1 MLAQGAATLET
12 PGHRTVESAAKP
24 SLIIASNRGPVEFD
38 RDAEGRLTVRR
49 GSGGVVTALTALSR
63 SVDAVWLAA
72 PMTPVDRAV
81 ARFSPTPPIAASRL
95 GAAFRFVLVPEDV
108 HELHYGTFCNPFLW
122 FHQHGLWDL
131 LRERSSLD
139 HELREAWSK
148 GYVPANALFAQAI
161 AAELEARPEAPVL
174 LQDYHLYLAAAGV
187 RSRWESAH
195 LQHFTHIPWPEPAAW
210 QRLPWEITKG
220 ILTGLLANDVVSF
233 QTRQAAFN
241 FLDTCYNFVAG
252 ARVDFERREVTYDG
266 RRVSVRHNPISID
279 VDAVRARAASA
290 EVQRYRHRLQ
300 RYAGERIVVRV
311 DRMDPAK
318 DVLGGIEAY
327 GLLLER
333 HPGLRGRVRHL
344 AFLVPSRSQVPEYRR
359 YAEQVLRAIDDVNER
374 FGRPGWRPI
383 ELFYED
389 NYDQALAGMSLY
401 DVLVVNSVADGMN
414 LVAKEGPVVNQ
425 RDGVLIL
432 STAAGAYEELRDGCL
447 PVPPRDVNALANA
460 MWAALNTPLEAR
472 RRAIRRLRL
481 AIAANDVRRWL
492 NAQLREAA

>member
-12 PGHRTVESAAKP
+12 PGLHAVETPTKPTV
-24 SLIIASNRGPVEFD
+24 IIASNRGPVEFD
-38 RDAEGRLTVRR
+38 RDEEGRLTIRR
-49 GSGGVVTALTALSR
+49 GTGGVVTALSALSR

-81 ARFSPTPPIAASRL
+81 ARFSATPPVPASRL
-95 GAAFRFVLVPEDV
+95 GAALRFVPVPEDV

-131 LRERSSLD
+131 LRGRAALEQ
-139 HELREAWSK
+139 ELRASWSR
-148 GYVPANALFAQAI
+148 GYVRANDLFAEAI

-187 RSRWESAH
+187 RSRHESAH
-195 LQHFTHIPWPEPAAW
+195 LQHFTHIPWPEPSAW
-210 QRLPWEITKG
+210 QRLPWDITKG

-233 QTRQAAFN
+233 QTKRDAFH

-252 ARVDFERREVTYDG
+252 ARVDFERREVEYDG

-279 VDAVRARAASA
+279 VDAVRARAASL
-290 EVQRYRHRLQ
+290 EVQRYRQRLL
-300 RYAGERIVVRV
+300 RYGGEKIIVRV

-333 HPGLRGRVRHL
+333 HPSLRGRVRHL
-344 AFLVPSRSQVPEYRR
+344 AFLVPSRSEVPEYRR
-359 YAEQVLRAIDDVNER
+359 YAEQTLRAIREVNER
-374 FGRPGWRPI
+374 FGWPGWTPI

-432 STAAGAYEELRDGCL
+432 STAAGAYEELRNGCL
-447 PVPPRDVNALANA
+447 PVPPRDTRALAEA
-460 MWAALNTPLEAR
+460 MWSALNTPLDAR
-472 RRAIRRLRL
+472 RRAIQRLRL
-481 AIAANDVRRWL
+481 AIAAHDVRRWL
-492 NAQLREAA
+492 DTQLREAA